1 MKREERNEMIDHRGN
16 EIEQCL
22 KTIEFLSES
31 TEDYLF
37 YGTSRRGISIFQI
50 RSARNTICR
59 NEKNMFIRF
68 RIWRDVCMPEM
79 LMP

>member
-1 MKREERNEMIDHRGN
+1 MKREERKEMADHRQN

-37 YGTSRRGISIFQI
+37 YGTSRREISIFQI
-50 RSARNTICR
+50 RSTRNTICR
-59 NEKNMFIRF
+59 NGKSTFIRF
-68 RIWRDVCMPEM
+68 RT
-79 LMP
+79 